1 MKTVTCTKCPKK
13 FTKPTIMAA
22 RQALRMHEG
31 RVHAQNI
38 KPPNTVH
45 SGILHRRNGNLHAV
59 PVLVGASGKGHNR
72 SHLSVD
78 ETTALVG
85 FIQKEHKKYPT
96 RQACFDAALAHVGIE
111 NKIKNSSG
119 ATARYFAKAL
129 NGEQPGAPVKRKYTR
144 RAQPVVK
151 QEIKV
156 NFCPNCG
163 CDIHAVATGIAMA
176 QMAK

>member
-1 MKTVTCTKCPKK
+1 MKTVKCKQCPKS
-13 FTKPTIMAA
+13 FTKASQA
-22 RQALRMHEG
+22 KAEQALRMHVG
-31 RVHAQNI
+31 RTHSKNI
-38 KPPNTVH
+38 SPPNTH

-59 PVLVGASGKGHNR
+59 PVLAGAHGKSHNR

-78 ETTALVG
+78 ETANLIG
-85 FIQKEHKKYPT
+85 FIQKEHKNFPT

-129 NGEQPGAPVKRKYTR
+129 NGQPPGAPAKRKYTR
-144 RAQPVVK
+144 RAQQVVR
-151 QEIKV
+151 QEIQV

-163 CDIHAVATGIAMA
+163 CNIHAVATGIAMA